1 MQPSNNN
8 NLQGLKEYTYLH
20 VNTKNDEEEKK
31 SERIPKQELD
41 KLLENIGKEILK
53 DEIPRIE
60 VIAQKLLDGNTDDIL
75 HQSHTMN
82 TNDYDSGTANSFPPN
97 PTSLIVQLKKSGYL
111 KDSPK
116 CLTRKGFLAVG
127 GKLLQNIMKI
137 LKNGEFGLHEVTY
150 SGSGSLTLDTS
161 KAFEPGDDL
170 NLIDVP
176 KSVLNAVQRI
186 SRTDR
191 QISIPIDVTI
201 DDFEQHETKQEVNVA
216 IAYCIDLSSTMRYS
230 TMYEDT
236 SRIGAAKKALWSLYL
251 LNQRYFPS
259 DSIYIIGFGALAS
272 KISPYD
278 IPYLRTFEPGT
289 DFLHYT
295 NYQAAFRLAQKILQK
310 DMASNKR
317 MVLITDGHPSA
328 CFIDDDDEKQK
339 ILSLRPFS
347 QFYIPE
353 KETVEQIRKSQDLQ
367 LDLNSGKSVYLCYR
381 YRQVDQYI
389 GEKTILEA
397 KKCRNTGIEID
408 TIMISEENSLLG
420 YINEMEKIVK
430 GRSYYIKPSEID
442 KMLITDYLNNK
453 KITYSSK

>member
-1 MQPSNNN
+1 MF
-8 NLQGLKEYTYLH
+8 
-20 VNTKNDEEEKK
+20 
-31 SERIPKQELD
+31 R
-41 KLLENIGKEILK
+41 
-53 DEIPRIE
+53 
-60 VIAQKLLDGNTDDIL
+60 
-75 HQSHTMN
+75 
-82 TNDYDSGTANSFPPN
+82 N
-97 PTSLIVQLKKSGYL
+97 P
-111 KDSPK
+111 
-116 CLTRKGFLAVG
+116 CLTRSREL
-127 GKLLQNIMKI
+127 
-137 LKNGEFGLHEVTY
+137 
-150 SGSGSLTLDTS
+150 
-161 KAFEPGDDL
+161 
-170 NLIDVP
+170 
-176 KSVLNAVQRI
+176 